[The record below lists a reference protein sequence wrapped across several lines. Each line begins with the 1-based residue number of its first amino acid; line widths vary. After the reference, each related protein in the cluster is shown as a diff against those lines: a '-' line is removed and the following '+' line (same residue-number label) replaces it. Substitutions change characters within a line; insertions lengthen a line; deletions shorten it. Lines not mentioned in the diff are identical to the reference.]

1 MKFRSI
7 AMLLAGSAV
16 FSSGLAQTDSSA
28 PATQDFATVKA
39 SVLARLEKETTCVQS
54 ATSFD
59 AMHACMPQPP
69 GGARH
74 GPPPQEK

>member
-7 AMLLAGSAV
+7 AVLLAGSTFV
-16 FSSGLAQTDSSA
+16 SIGLAQTDSSPPSA
-28 PATQDFATVKA
+28 QDFATFKA
-39 SVLARLEKETTCVQS
+39 NMLARLEKETACVQA

-69 GGARH
+69 GGAHR
-74 GPPPQEK
+74 GPPPSEK